1 MESQIKI
8 FENAE
13 FGSVR
18 TVEINGVPYFVGKD
32 VATIL
37 AYKDTVDA
45 LRKHVDEEDKVKRP
59 IPTNSGIQDMVVI
72 NESGVYSL
80 VFRSKLPNAKKFKR
94 WVTSEVLPSIR
105 KTGSYSMQVSEK
117 DLLALKVLNATNSTQ
132 RLTALSEY
140 TECIKEPL
148 IKTIEQQSSVIS
160 EQQPKV
166 EYHDNV
172 IHKKDLINTSA
183 IAKDLGISATK
194 LNKILHANGIIYK
207 QGSVWLPYADKQW
220 LITDGY
226 ADYYIYED
234 ANVPQS
240 LKWTE
245 KGRKWIIE
253 TFFS

>member
-1 MESQIKI
+1 MENQVKV
-8 FENAE
+8 FESAE

-18 TVEINGVPYFVGKD
+18 TVDIEGVVYFVGRD

-45 LRKHVDEEDKVKRP
+45 LRKHVDEEDKAKRP
-59 IPTNSGIQDMVVI
+59 IPTNSGTQEMVVI

-140 TECIKEPL
+140 TEYIKEPL
-148 IKTIEQQSSVIS
+148 IKTIEQQSSIIS

-172 IHKKDLINTSA
+172 IHKRDLITTSA
-183 IAKDLGISATK
+183 IAKDLGITAVR
-194 LNKILHANGIIYK
+194 LNKILHDNGVIFK
-207 QGSVWLPYADKQW
+207 QGSVWFPYADHQW

-226 ADYYIYED
+226 ADYHIYED
-234 ANVPQS
+234 KNVPQV

-253 TFFS
+253 TFFK